1 MIRVLVVDDH
11 PLFRQGLRTIL
22 ETQTDIQVVDEAA
35 DGRDA
40 LRALAATPVDL
51 VLLDIQ
57 MASMDGL
64 EVVRRLAARGLE
76 RAVHVLVLTTF
87 DFDEY
92 IDQALQLGVRGFVLK
107 SVTPADLV
115 AAVRAVAAGQAYLDP
130 SVARKVVDRLA
141 GRRDE
146 PGPEPP
152 PSELASLTRREVE
165 VLRGVARGLSNKE
178 IAAALDI
185 GEATVRTHVGHLL
198 TKLHVRDRTQAAI
211 HAHAMGLTVGDGAA
225 PRPMPNPTGVLPTP
239 DG

>member
-11 PLFRQGLRTIL
+11 PLFRLGVRLIL
-22 ETQTDIQVVDEAA
+22 EAQPDIQVVGEAA
-35 DGRDA
+35 DGREA

-92 IDQALQLGVRGFVLK
+92 IHEALQLGVRGFVLK
-107 SVTPADLV
+107 SVTPLDLV
-115 AAVRAVAAGQAYLDP
+115 AAVRSVAAGQAYLEP
-130 SVARKVVDRLA
+130 SVARKVVDRLSIR
-141 GRRDE
+141 GRK
-146 PGPEPP
+146 PGPEPARP
-152 PSELASLTRREVE
+152 PELASLTRRELD
-165 VLRGVARGLSNKE
+165 VLGCLARGLSNKE

-198 TKLHVRDRTQAAI
+198 TKLHLRDRTQAAI
-211 HAHAMGLTVGDGAA
+211 HAHAMGLTVGGEA
-225 PRPMPNPTGVLPTP
+225 TP
-239 DG
+239 A